1 MESRVQTLPAVKR
14 AVLTGIRENL
24 CRAVMCVLEPPEEE
38 KCSLGRTARVWGM
51 QFGEEFHEQIW
62 LSYQVHRKVTGANS
76 IIFQS
81 NRHASH

>member
-1 MESRVQTLPAVKR
+1 MESRVQTLPAVKI

-51 QFGEEFHEQIW
+51 
-62 LSYQVHRKVTGANS
+62 
-76 IIFQS
+76 
-81 NRHASH
+81 